1 MAINQD
7 FDTYDDVAGSAESS
21 AALSEEETTEEGGS
35 YDEGTDPDAIRFSWV
50 EMVFLL
56 IVTAGGES
64 LALAVKLIPLA
75 GIALGACIN
84 AGISVFLLLWLYFIK
99 GSTGHR
105 FIKKA
110 LIRIAASSLFGAVG
124 LPYIQTAVL
133 VWVFLEAR
141 FESIKLATKLAEKAY
156 GKFK

>member
-1 MAINQD
+1 MDTETD
-7 FDTYDDVAGSAESS
+7 FDNTADGGEADITVEEESVEDDAGS
-21 AALSEEETTEEGGS
+21 EEGK
-35 YDEGTDPDAIRFSWV
+35 DPDAIRFSWA

-56 IVTAGGES
+56 VVTAGGES
-64 LALAVKLIPLA
+64 LALAVKIIPFA
-75 GIALGACIN
+75 GIVLGACIN

-110 LIRIAASSLFGAVG
+110 LVRIFLSSVFGVIG
-124 LPYIQTAVL
+124 FPYIQTAVL
-133 VWVFLEAR
+133 LWIFLEAR
-141 FESIKLATKLAEKAY
+141 SESIRLATRLAEKAY